1 MKSNTEKEADNLFKI
16 LAVSSLFSMTC
27 ACIMIALL

>member
-1 MKSNTEKEADNLFKI
+1 MKDNTEKEADKLFKI

-27 ACIMIALL
+27 TYIMIAIL